1 MSETVSVDREALRN
15 LLYEVDALAEVE
27 ALRLG
32 RSDGAYMDHIFR
44 LTQTLRR
51 TIDPRQEFD
60 EGLTDEESDSVAE
73 VIELHARHLFRTLV
87 IEDMLSHA

>member
-1 MSETVSVDREALRN
+1 M
-15 LLYEVDALAEVE
+15 DALAEVE

-32 RSDGAYMDHIFR
+32 RSDGSYMDHIFR
-44 LTQTLRR
+44 LTQTFRR
-51 TIDPRQEFD
+51 NMDPRQEFD
-60 EGLTDEESDSVAE
+60 EDITEAEADSVAE